1 MCGTIDVYPFVG
13 EVSVKSKQ
21 LVLTAVGRDRPGIV
35 EEFTKLILHFDGNIE
50 ASRMVRL
57 GGDFAMLIFVSA
69 PEDRIYEL
77 RAAIAELHYTKFDV
91 LTRVSEA
98 GDGIDEDEVHRCTI
112 TVLGAD
118 HMGIINQVAQYLSE
132 QGINLESMHTEVSAA
147 PMSGT
152 PLFSMSAE
160 VMVPPRLAVDDLRE
174 AMEFIGEEMGV
185 DTQIFE
191 KTEGPAT

>member
-1 MCGTIDVYPFVG
+1 MR
-13 EVSVKSKQ
+13 KQ

-57 GGDFAMLIFVSA
+57 GGDMAMLVFVSA
-69 PEDRIYEL
+69 PEDRVFEL
-77 RAAIAELHYTKFDV
+77 RKAVDDLHYTKFDV
-91 LTRVSEA
+91 LTRLSEVDDA
-98 GDGIDEDEVHRCTI
+98 DDEPQEGRCTI
-112 TVLGAD
+112 TVIGAD

-152 PLFSMSAE
+152 PLFTMSAE
-160 VMVPPRLAVDDLRE
+160 VVVPPRLAIDDLRE
-174 AMEFIGEEMGV
+174 AMEFIGDEMGI
-185 DTQIFE
+185 DTKVFE
-191 KTEGPAT
+191 KAADLQPA